1 MRRESSFG
9 VFVQGHMEADLV
21 CSEYYEA
28 GHPWE
33 IDAKLQKS
41 A

>member
-1 MRRESSFG
+1 MRRESSLG

-21 CSEYYEA
+21 CSEHHEA
-28 GHPWE
+28 GHPWK